1 MIDDMFNIVCD
12 PIFNNNLL
20 IIPESLKQNNET
32 NTINRKIAKNPY
44 VSKYKLQGK
53 VFDNNCTKKK
63 SHSGYPDDENLFEFI
78 CNLE

>member
-1 MIDDMFNIVCD
+1 MFNIVCD

-44 VSKYKLQGK
+44 VSKYKL
-53 VFDNNCTKKK
+53 
-63 SHSGYPDDENLFEFI
+63 
-78 CNLE
+78 